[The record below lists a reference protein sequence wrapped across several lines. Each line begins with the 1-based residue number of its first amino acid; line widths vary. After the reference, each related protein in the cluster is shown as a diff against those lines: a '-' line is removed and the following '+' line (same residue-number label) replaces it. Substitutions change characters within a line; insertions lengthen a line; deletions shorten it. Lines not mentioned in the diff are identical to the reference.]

1 MRCRC
6 RFRHHIS
13 ERIGADEVADAL
25 YMSRPYLSAR
35 FIRETGMSLTDYIL
49 REKTEEAKKLLRY
62 TDKPIL
68 AVSEYLGFSS
78 QSHFTRVFKKI
89 TGLTPG
95 KYRQEHK

>member
-1 MRCRC
+1 MTEKLSSEARAILTSSVFMATLTERS
-6 RFRHHIS
+6 RIS
-13 ERIGADEVADAL
+13 VFLKI
-25 YMSRPYLSAR
+25 
-35 FIRETGMSLTDYIL
+35 ISLTDYIL
-49 REKTEEAKKLLRY
+49 REKTEEAKKLLRH